1 MTELPYFKF
10 FPSEWLTGQISFEEF
25 ATKGAFTDLICFYWT
40 KGCQVTEQQMKKIT
54 KKQHNYI
61 LDSGVVKIVD
71 GTVKIDFLD
80 KQLEDRLKVY
90 TKPRA
95 EQEKWEADPRN
106 LLTLTIKQAY
116 ETK

>member
-40 KGCQVTEQQMKKIT
+40 KGCKVTEQQMKKIT
-54 KKQHNYI
+54 KKQHKYI

-71 GTVKIDFLD
+71 GTVKIEFLD
-80 KQLEDRLKVY
+80 KQLEDRLKIY
-90 TKPRA
+90 
-95 EQEKWEADPRN
+95 EAKSKAGKMGGRPKKFIDPY
-106 LLTLTIKQAY
+106 LKQAY